1 MRLSNKSA
9 TTGFYNK
16 NIYIFCFYLKNCVG
30 LSQSYF
36 LLSLLVIF
44 PIQNFPFKL
53 LGATKKKGQENFST
67 SVKFVGHNEFKANIL
82 KASNVTK
89 IKH

>member
-53 LGATKKKGQENFST
+53 LGATKKKVRKT
-67 SVKFVGHNEFKANIL
+67 SPHQ
-82 KASNVTK
+82 SNLWA
-89 IKH
+89 IMSSRPIS